1 MAAAAVWFLPS
12 PRGFPVP
19 TALRKALMS
28 KSCWGGRTLH
38 CCSGRLFELAFCL
51 AASHTGSARVERW
64 ETARCTAP
72 PMIPPSPTVCARQ
85 ASASSPS
92 LLPPLR
98 VQLANCARVC
108 MCVCVCTR
116 AMGSPVLK
124 GEGRLVRRDW
134 HRRSAGPSLATRA
147 RCRRLLRRPGRAAAA
162 PVGAGSPQA
171 LGDIRGR
178 LLLLLLYI
186 HECT

>member
-1 MAAAAVWFLPS
+1 
-12 PRGFPVP
+12 
-19 TALRKALMS
+19 MS

-38 CCSGRLFELAFCL
+38 CCSGRLFEFAFCL

-72 PMIPPSPTVCARQ
+72 PIIPPLSPCVRDRLVPPPPRCDR
-85 ASASSPS
+85 PS
-92 LLPPLR
+92 VFSL
-98 VQLANCARVC
+98 QTARVC
-108 MCVCVCTR
+108 VCVCVCTR

-124 GEGRLVRRDW
+124 GEGRLARRDW
-134 HRRSAGPSLATRA
+134 RRRSAGPSLATRA

-171 LGDIRGR
+171 LGDVRGR